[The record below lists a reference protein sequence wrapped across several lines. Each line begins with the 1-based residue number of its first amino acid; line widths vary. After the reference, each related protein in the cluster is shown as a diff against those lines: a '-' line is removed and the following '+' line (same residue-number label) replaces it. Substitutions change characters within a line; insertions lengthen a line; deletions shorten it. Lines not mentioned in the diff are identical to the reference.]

1 MGRHTT
7 PEYETPTPQRV
18 AKKTHTTGATYAPAN
33 KTNTPGPYAKAPRRA
48 STYPSLATSPA
59 PSKPDKPNTSQA
71 PTKATS
77 DTSTHTTPISS
88 TEKRTPITKKT
99 TQPNKKKTNPQ
110 KKNLPKL
117 PKLSNELIS
126 PSLLVA
132 LIILLLGIILTG
144 FSWGWIYAGA
154 VALVTLGFITAYTIM
169 YFKTN

>member
-1 MGRHTT
+1 MGRHAT
-7 PEYETPTPQRV
+7 PDPQRG
-18 AKKTHTTGATYAPAN
+18 AKKTHTTGATYAPVN
-33 KTNTPGPYAKAPRRA
+33 KTNTLGPYAKAPRRT

-59 PSKPDKPNTSQA
+59 PSKLDKPNASQA
-71 PTKATS
+71 PTKAPS

-88 TEKRTPITKKT
+88 TAKRTPITKKP
-99 TQPNKKKTNPQ
+99 TQSTKEKTKPQ

-117 PKLSNELIS
+117 PKLSNDLIS

-154 VALVTLGFITAYTIM
+154 VALVTLGFITAYTII
-169 YFKTN
+169 YHKTN